1 MKERAM
7 HQKIWLAALAAAA
20 IGIAGAGAAAGQYPS
35 KPIRMVVP
43 FPPGS
48 ASDFLARTVGQKLN
62 ELYGQQ
68 VVVDNRAGAG
78 GIVGS
83 TLISKGATD
92 GYTLG
97 MIGQPHLVNALLQKE
112 PPYR

>member
-1 MKERAM
+1 MKERIM
-7 HQKIWLAALAAAA
+7 HPKFWLVALAAAA
-20 IGIAGAGAAAGQYPS
+20 IGIAGAAAAAGQYPN

-43 FPPGS
+43 FPPGA

-68 VVVDNRAGAG
+68 VVIDNRPGAG

-83 TLISKGATD
+83 TLISKAAPD

-97 MIGQPHLVNALLQKE
+97 MVGQ
-112 PPYR
+112 